1 MTKGQMLDSIFNSVQ
16 LSESHIL
23 QIFFASKDPFIRRL
37 NFSIK
42 ITSIRTGLKDGAHYC
57 YCPHFLRMPRQS
69 RATRKKCAT
78 RRTRGLVLSPVSL
91 GGSSYFLWKRCVVF
105 QQMKNNFYLPCQFF
119 ENRRSMR
126 MLLFL
131 RMIDLTEH
139 FIVKQ
144 KSILKHQK
152 LLLRD
157 VTLGAWVL
165 KNPLIGKDQ

>member
-1 MTKGQMLDSIFNSVQ
+1 MSSFMQFFIHKNCFELF
-16 LSESHIL
+16 LSAHFLFWEIL
-23 QIFFASKDPFIRRL
+23 K
-37 NFSIK
+37 
-42 ITSIRTGLKDGAHYC
+42 LKDGVHYC
-57 YCPHFLRMPRQS
+57 YYCYILSACQGS
-69 RATRKKCAT
+69 RGRRESPCATRK
-78 RRTRGLVLSPVSL
+78 TRGLVLSPLSL

-152 LLLRD
+152 FLLQD
-157 VTLGAWVL
+157 VTLRAWVL

>member
-1 MTKGQMLDSIFNSVQ
+1 ML
-16 LSESHIL
+16 L
-23 QIFFASKDPFIRRL
+23 RT
-37 NFSIK
+37 FSAHVK
-42 ITSIRTGLKDGAHYC
+42 VVARDAKEMGNTQDTWTGFVSC
-57 YCPHFLRMPRQS
+57 
-69 RATRKKCAT
+69 
-78 RRTRGLVLSPVSL
+78 SL
-91 GGSSYFLWKRCVVF
+91 GGSSYFLWNRCVVF

-152 LLLRD
+152 LLLQD
-157 VTLGAWVL
+157 VTLRAWVL

>member
-1 MTKGQMLDSIFNSVQ
+1 MVLK
-16 LSESHIL
+16 
-23 QIFFASKDPFIRRL
+23 FFFLTAHDL
-37 NFSIK
+37 
-42 ITSIRTGLKDGAHYC
+42 RTVPMHYYC
-57 YCPHFLRMPRQS
+57 YCAQFLRIP
-69 RATRKKCAT
+69 RKKCAT
-78 RRTRGLVLSPVSL
+78 RRTHGLVLSPVSL

-152 LLLRD
+152 LLLQD
-157 VTLGAWVL
+157 VTLRAWVL

>member
-1 MTKGQMLDSIFNSVQ
+1 
-16 LSESHIL
+16 
-23 QIFFASKDPFIRRL
+23 
-37 NFSIK
+37 
-42 ITSIRTGLKDGAHYC
+42 
-57 YCPHFLRMPRQS
+57 
-69 RATRKKCAT
+69 
-78 RRTRGLVLSPVSL
+78 
-91 GGSSYFLWKRCVVF
+91 
-105 QQMKNNFYLPCQFF
+105 MKNNFYLPCQLF

-152 LLLRD
+152 LMPQD
-157 VTLGAWVL
+157 VTLRAWVL

>member
-1 MTKGQMLDSIFNSVQ
+1 
-16 LSESHIL
+16 
-23 QIFFASKDPFIRRL
+23 
-37 NFSIK
+37 
-42 ITSIRTGLKDGAHYC
+42 
-57 YCPHFLRMPRQS
+57 
-69 RATRKKCAT
+69 
-78 RRTRGLVLSPVSL
+78 
-91 GGSSYFLWKRCVVF
+91 
-105 QQMKNNFYLPCQFF
+105 
-119 ENRRSMR
+119 MR
-126 MLLFL
+126 MLLFLPRDNDHSLLFL

>member
-1 MTKGQMLDSIFNSVQ
+1 MLRPVPTTV
-16 LSESHIL
+16 HYY
-23 QIFFASKDPFIRRL
+23 
-37 NFSIK
+37 
-42 ITSIRTGLKDGAHYC
+42 GAHYC
-57 YCPHFLRMPRQS
+57 AHFLRILRQS

-78 RRTRGLVLSPVSL
+78 RRTLVLVLSPVSL

-152 LLLRD
+152 LLRQD
-157 VTLGAWVL
+157 VTLRAWVL